1 MRKKM
6 QFLTNNLIN
15 GAIQSETVFLAN
27 DENDAKTHA
36 VYHSIQT
43 LLETKFKVTV
53 K

>member
-27 DENDAKTHA
+27 DAKTHA

-53 K
+53 NK